1 MLMDNLQ
8 LGFLSAVDSKSREE
22 GHLHATKSVESA
34 DVLVER
40 MLNFDVFSTSLFLP
54 FTVETGFFLIKRY

>member
-1 MLMDNLQ
+1 MDSPQ
-8 LGFLSAVDSKSREE
+8 PGFLSAVDSKSREE

-40 MLNFDVFSTSLFLP
+40 VLNLDVFSASLFLP
-54 FTVETGFFLIKRY
+54 FTGEIGFFFIKRY